1 MNTEK
6 IIAYLQD
13 AYHPR
18 SLLVYGSYT
27 RGDMDEFSDFD
38 CMIIVDE
45 KNRDHD
51 DSVVDGVPL
60 DCFIFTAEE
69 TAAEDVDPFLTAY
82 DSRIVFDDG
91 TGAALKDRVRRY
103 VDEHTVTEAGEKE
116 FIAAWIR
123 KTLRRMRKGDD
134 EGSYRALLF
143 LSESLEDY
151 CSLRDLFYFGSKKTI
166 ALLKQ
171 EDPAGYELFHRAV
184 TARTDDAI
192 RAWAEHIA
200 APVS

>member
-1 MNTEK
+1 MKK
-6 IIAYLQD
+6 IIRYLQD
-13 AYHPR
+13 TYHPR

-27 RGDMDEFSDFD
+27 RGDADEFSDFD

-45 KNRDHD
+45 KGRDHD

-69 TAAEDVDPFLTAY
+69 AAAEDVDPFLTAY

-103 VDEHTVTEAGEKE
+103 VDDHTVTEQGEKE

-123 KTLRRMRKGDD
+123 KTVRRMQKRDD
-134 EGSYRALLF
+134 EGSYRAFLF

-151 CSLRDLFYFGSKKTI
+151 CSLRNRFYFGSKKTI

-171 EDPAGYELFHRAV
+171 DDPAGYELFRRAV

-192 RAWAEHIA
+192 RAWAEYVA
-200 APVS
+200 GPVS

>member
-1 MNTEK
+1 MDK
-6 IIAYLQD
+6 IIRYLQD
-13 AYHPR
+13 TYHPR

-27 RGDMDEFSDFD
+27 RGDADEFSDFD

-45 KNRDHD
+45 KDRDHD

-82 DSRIVFDDG
+82 DSRIIFDDG
-91 TGAALKDRVRRY
+91 TGAALKARVRRY
-103 VDEHTVTEAGEKE
+103 VDEHTVTEQSEKE

-123 KTLRRMRKGDD
+123 KTVRRMRKGDD
-134 EGSYRALLF
+134 EGSYRAFLF

-171 EDPAGYELFHRAV
+171 DDPAGYERFRRAV
-184 TARTDDAI
+184 TARTDDALQA
-192 RAWAEHIA
+192 RAEDVA
-200 APVS
+200 APLS

>member
-1 MNTEK
+1 MEK
-6 IIAYLQD
+6 IIRYLLD
-13 AYHPR
+13 TYHPR
-18 SLLVYGSYT
+18 SLLFYGSYA

-38 CMIIVDE
+38 CMVIVDAKE
-45 KNRDHD
+45 KDHD
-51 DSVVDGVPL
+51 DSVIDGVPL

-82 DSRIVFDDG
+82 DSRIICDDG
-91 TGAALKDRVRRY
+91 TGAALKARVRRY
-103 VDEHTVTEAGEKE
+103 VDEHTATEQSEKE

-123 KTLRRMRKGDD
+123 KTVRRMRKGDD

-171 EDPAGYELFHRAV
+171 GDPAGYELFRHAV
-184 TARTDDAI
+184 TGRTDDAI
-192 RAWAEHIA
+192 RAWAEYVA
-200 APVS
+200 GPVS